1 MKLKLII
8 VSIMILLIC
17 NLSNLV
23 TANEYVYVN
32 DNNVTISSRLYDKL
46 VSVGYTEKEIKKLE
60 LDKIDK
66 VKFMNIFDI
75 TKDELY
81 VRTTTVH
88 NIDGSMT
95 STNEYIDVN
104 EYNESIATY
113 ASYPNEYSTVTID
126 YKKLTITGTYY
137 YDQEDEGLFF
147 IKVNVEY
154 LDTPNDRYEDMLA
167 INFTD
172 DIQLKSY
179 YSSGSQYIDFEAKI
193 TYTEHFFQD
202 YKHQYGNPIY
212 EDRTTEKEVVITGE
226 SVGQY
231 NHDLNKHIAVK
242 FQLPKD
248 EVWDYT
254 GEIVDQYHEYEY
266 YDFFFTM
273 EANFIPQVTNLN
285 ACGFAGVF
293 IHQNGFGSIDWGKI
307 TFTPT
312 YPYFSYSTSIWVND
326 PNFDATVAKEIMF
339 ENLSSY

>member
-1 MKLKLII
+1 
-8 VSIMILLIC
+8 
-17 NLSNLV
+17 
-23 TANEYVYVN
+23 
-32 DNNVTISSRLYDKL
+32 
-46 VSVGYTEKEIKKLE
+46 
-60 LDKIDK
+60 
-66 VKFMNIFDI
+66 MNIRDI

-81 VRTTTVH
+81 VKTTTTH
-88 NIDGSMT
+88 NVDGST
-95 STNEYIDVN
+95 TTTNDYIEPI
-104 EYNESIATY
+104 EYNESVVTFAN
-113 ASYPNEYSTVTID
+113 YPNQNSSVTID

-147 IKVNVEY
+147 VKVNVEY
-154 LDTPNDRYEDMLA
+154 LDTPYDRYEDILA

-179 YSSGSQYIDFEAKI
+179 YSGSNQYIDFEARFS
-193 TYTEHFFQD
+193 YTEHFFQD
-202 YKHQYGNPIY
+202 YKHQYGDPIY
-212 EDRTTEKEVVITGE
+212 EDRTTEKEVLITGE
-226 SVGQY
+226 DVGQY
-231 NHDLNKHIAVK
+231 HHDLNKHIAVK

-273 EANFIPQVTNLN
+273 EANFIPQITNLN

-293 IHQNGFGSIDWGKI
+293 IHQNGAGSIDWGKI
-307 TFTPT
+307 TFSPA

-339 ENLSSY
+339 ENLNSY